1 MLARPFSAVCYLA
14 GLILLVPSVAAA
26 EEITPGKI
34 GTVIERAADWLIR
47 QQNPDGTWQAAMRTD
62 ETVVGATSL
71 VVLALA
77 NAGVPADDPAM
88 QKALDW
94 IRRQEPKDT
103 YSVSLQTQALAMVSP
118 QTDLPILERNVRWLE
133 DHRIQ
138 RPPDPQKILRL
149 SQEQFETLLT
159 GLTDQDIGTLKTQ
172 FGLFKRNLTKLQNQK
187 NIRPDVVQEIEKLY
201 ADAQIKLCMPLS
213 ECTWSYGTQ
222 KAGGDNSN
230 AQFAVL
236 ALHEASIAGVK
247 VDRSL
252 WLESHRHWTSSQNN
266 DGSWGYTAGGRSGT
280 GSMTCAGISSI
291 AITNRR
297 LVSPD
302 AYVDDEQFQCCG
314 GGSSPKPLEQGL
326 RWLARNFSVTENPS
340 TGSQTWLFY
349 YLYGLERVGRFTA
362 RRFIGTHDWYLEGA
376 EMFVKAQDQLSGNFR
391 NRGVEDPVVATS
403 FALLF
408 LAKGRRPVVI
418 AKSRHGPRDD
428 WNQHGHDI
436 AHLVDFVEQR
446 WKEDYP
452 AGLSWH
458 VVETETATGDDLAQA
473 PVLWIGG
480 KSGLNL
486 GPEPG
491 RKLRQYID
499 RGGFIF
505 AEPACPE
512 GEEFDKQFRQLV
524 TEIFPE
530 PEYQLNLLPPEHP
543 AWHAEQL
550 VPPNHQRPLLGVD
563 YGCRTCLIYAPP
575 GGLGDDDPAL
585 PSLSCLWEL
594 AGPYSRGF
602 PENVREQI
610 DAAIAIGA
618 NVIAYAT
625 NRELKNKDELF
636 AAEKPQQPQG
646 TEIARGQLTIGK
658 LKHGGLC
665 DAAPAALANIL
676 RAAARE
682 LGVRVDDTPAL
693 LDLIDPQIFRH
704 HMLFMH
710 GRQAFAFDGPQRAN
724 LQTFLKRGGTL
735 LADSVCAAAGFTEA
749 FRREISLAIPDRPLE
764 PIPVDDPLF
773 SAADSG
779 GYDLREVTIREPA
792 GGNGP
797 LAARKRKV
805 PPKLE
810 GIRIDD
816 RWAVIFSP
824 YDISCALEKQN
835 SMECTGYDRDD
846 AEKIAL
852 NVLLYSLNK

>member
-133 DHRIQ
+133 NAQ
-138 RPPDPQKILRL
+138 
-149 SQEQFETLLT
+149 T
-159 GLTDQDIGTLKTQ
+159 
-172 FGLFKRNLTKLQNQK
+172 
-187 NIRPDVVQEIEKLY
+187 
-201 ADAQIKLCMPLS
+201 ADGQAAGA
-213 ECTWSYGTQ
+213 WSYG
-222 KAGGDNSN
+222 ASRGGGDNSN
-230 AQFAVL
+230 SQFAIL
-236 ALHEASIAGVK
+236 GLHEAERAGVRVSPMVWK
-247 VDRSL
+247 LAERY
-252 WLESHRHWTSSQNN
+252 WTSCQKGN
-266 DGSWGYTAGGRSGT
+266 GSWGYTAGGGNGT
-280 GSMTCAGISSI
+280 GSMTCAGIASVW
-291 AITNRR
+291 ITAEHTER
-297 LVSPD
+297 PD
-302 AYVDDEQFQCCG
+302 AGLMAGGVSCCG